1 MRVKIN
7 TTSTGA
13 YRFGYKRG
21 PSDTSF
27 VPKKKK
33 KKRTAEKGTEGRRVP
48 RERRSLLLIASRHRA
63 RGFRHI
69 LGIPKQLSLAL
80 LLSPERCGR
89 GQERGTLIRE
99 INDLTIFPN
108 ELRECHF
115 KSLILSRAMIIIHNY
130 FLNLISFSNRN
141 FTHEH
146 CLEKITRHNL
156 RTQRA

>member
-33 KKRTAEKGTEGRRVP
+33 MKKRTAGKGRREGRRVP
-48 RERRSLLLIASRHRA
+48 GERRSLLLIASRQRA

-80 LLSPERCGR
+80 LLSPERCSR

-99 INDLTIFPN
+99 INGLTIFPN

-115 KSLILSRAMIIIHNY
+115 K
-130 FLNLISFSNRN
+130 LNPFKSNDYN
-141 FTHEH
+141 T
-146 CLEKITRHNL
+146 
-156 RTQRA
+156 